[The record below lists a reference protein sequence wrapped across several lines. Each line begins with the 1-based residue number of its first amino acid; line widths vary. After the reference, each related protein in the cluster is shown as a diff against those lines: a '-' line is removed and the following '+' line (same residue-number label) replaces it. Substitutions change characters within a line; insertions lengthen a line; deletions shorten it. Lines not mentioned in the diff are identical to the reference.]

1 MQNENKTFLPFFRF
15 AGDEP
20 PSIGMDQAPG
30 RKKEAPPK
38 PGRAKAKAA
47 APKASS
53 QSSRR
58 IVKDLY
64 SSQVLIEDFVD
75 TRYHSLCTLPF
86 HVKIQLQSLFV
97 FPLII

>member
-1 MQNENKTFLPFFRF
+1 
-15 AGDEP
+15 
-20 PSIGMDQAPG
+20 MDQAPG
-30 RKKEAPPK
+30 RKSREVPPK
-38 PGRAKAKAA
+38 PGRAKPKAT

-58 IVKDLY
+58 IVTDSY